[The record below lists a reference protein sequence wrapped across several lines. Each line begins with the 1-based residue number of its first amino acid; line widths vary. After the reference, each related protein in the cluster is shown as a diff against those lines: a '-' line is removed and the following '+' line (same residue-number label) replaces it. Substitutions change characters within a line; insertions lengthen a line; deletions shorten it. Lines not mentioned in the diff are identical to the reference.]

1 MPRPSASYCSE
12 KFPND
17 PSIEDGAHLYRRIP
31 PLHFYLDKNENRV
44 RPSSAAFEDDDDSDP
59 MSVCL
64 SQVLQAENREP
75 SSVLTGHP
83 GYALA
88 AITAGLAR
96 SYNQTVHPKPLPD
109 ESSHALVCGD
119 KESGKKNAPK
129 RKFALAAVWVVPP
142 PEPATS

>member
-1 MPRPSASYCSE
+1 MPKPSMSFCSE

-17 PSIEDGAHLYRRIP
+17 PSIDDASHLYRRIP
-31 PLHFYLDKNENRV
+31 PLHFYADKNENRV
-44 RPSSAAFEDDDDSDP
+44 RPSSAAFEDDGDGDP

-64 SQVLQAENREP
+64 ARVLQAENREP
-75 SSVLTGHP
+75 SSVLVGHE

-96 SYNQTVHPKPLPD
+96 SHNQTIHSRPLAE

-119 KESGKKNAPK
+119 KESGKKNA
-129 RKFALAAVWVVPP
+129 
-142 PEPATS
+142 